1 MNELQVFN
9 SKEFGDIRTT
19 EIDGKPYFVANDV
32 ARALGYKRPADAVT
46 AHCKGSVKH
55 RYLTDGGEQELK
67 VIPEGDIY
75 RLTVR
80 SKLPSAEKFEK
91 WVFDEVIPSIH
102 QYGAYMTEQTIE
114 KALTSPD
121 FLIQLATKLKDE
133 QTRRK
138 EAKAEIRVKDQ
149 IIGELK
155 PKADYYDEIL
165 KNPGLVTITQIAKD
179 YGMSGKKMNR
189 ILHELGIQY
198 KQSEQWL
205 LYSDYHCL
213 GYTQSEVTDII
224 RSDGTPDVKLLT
236 KWTMKGRL
244 FLYNKLKEKG
254 IIPVIEQGNSFK
266 APWCYILLYVIIF
279 IYKFKGG
286 HVMTE
291 QEMQAKIEKDLEE
304 FEQEQWRKFEE
315 EDLAEKYEKFTEK
328 FADNPDI
335 DQQEIDDQWKEEK
348 EELEADFKDDLKDLL
363 KEEEERLIE
372 YYSDDLD

>member
-1 MNELQVFN
+1 MNELKIFN
-9 SKEFGDIRTT
+9 SIEFGEIRTT
-19 EIDGKPYFVANDV
+19 EINGKPYFVANDV

-80 SKLPSAEKFEK
+80 SKLPSAEKFER

-114 KALTSPD
+114 KALASPD

-138 EAKAEIRVKDQ
+138 EAEAEIRVKDQ

-254 IIPVIEQGNSFK
+254 IIPVIEQGN
-266 APWCYILLYVIIF
+266 
-279 IYKFKGG
+279 
-286 HVMTE
+286 
-291 QEMQAKIEKDLEE
+291 
-304 FEQEQWRKFEE
+304 
-315 EDLAEKYEKFTEK
+315 
-328 FADNPDI
+328 
-335 DQQEIDDQWKEEK
+335 
-348 EELEADFKDDLKDLL
+348 
-363 KEEEERLIE
+363 
-372 YYSDDLD
+372 

>member
-114 KALTSPD
+114 KALASPD

-133 QTRRK
+133 QTKRK
-138 EAKAEIRVKDQ
+138 EAETEIRVKDQ

-244 FLYNKLKEKG
+244 FFYNKLKEKG
-254 IIPVIEQGNSFK
+254 IIPVIEQGN
-266 APWCYILLYVIIF
+266 
-279 IYKFKGG
+279 
-286 HVMTE
+286 
-291 QEMQAKIEKDLEE
+291 
-304 FEQEQWRKFEE
+304 
-315 EDLAEKYEKFTEK
+315 
-328 FADNPDI
+328 
-335 DQQEIDDQWKEEK
+335 
-348 EELEADFKDDLKDLL
+348 
-363 KEEEERLIE
+363 
-372 YYSDDLD
+372 

>member
-55 RYLTDGGEQELK
+55 RYLTDGGKQELK

-80 SKLPSAEKFEK
+80 SKLPSAEKF
-91 WVFDEVIPSIH
+91 
-102 QYGAYMTEQTIE
+102 
-114 KALTSPD
+114 
-121 FLIQLATKLKDE
+121 
-133 QTRRK
+133 
-138 EAKAEIRVKDQ
+138 
-149 IIGELK
+149 
-155 PKADYYDEIL
+155 
-165 KNPGLVTITQIAKD
+165 
-179 YGMSGKKMNR
+179 
-189 ILHELGIQY
+189 
-198 KQSEQWL
+198 
-205 LYSDYHCL
+205 
-213 GYTQSEVTDII
+213 
-224 RSDGTPDVKLLT
+224 
-236 KWTMKGRL
+236 
-244 FLYNKLKEKG
+244 
-254 IIPVIEQGNSFK
+254 
-266 APWCYILLYVIIF
+266 
-279 IYKFKGG
+279 
-286 HVMTE
+286 
-291 QEMQAKIEKDLEE
+291 
-304 FEQEQWRKFEE
+304 
-315 EDLAEKYEKFTEK
+315 EKFTEK

>member
-32 ARALGYKRPADAVT
+32 AKALGYVET
-46 AHCKGSVKH
+46 AKAIRTHCKGVSEMDIPSK
-55 RYLTDGGEQELK
+55 GGVQCMK
-67 VIPEGDIY
+67 IIPEGDIY
-75 RLTVR
+75 RLIVR
-80 SKLPSAEKFEK
+80 RKLPSAEKFEK

-114 KALTSPD
+114 KALASPD

-133 QTRRK
+133 QTKRK
-138 EAKAEIRVKDQ
+138 EAETEIRVKDQ

-254 IIPVIEQGNSFK
+254 IIPVIEQGN
-266 APWCYILLYVIIF
+266 
-279 IYKFKGG
+279 
-286 HVMTE
+286 
-291 QEMQAKIEKDLEE
+291 
-304 FEQEQWRKFEE
+304 
-315 EDLAEKYEKFTEK
+315 
-328 FADNPDI
+328 
-335 DQQEIDDQWKEEK
+335 
-348 EELEADFKDDLKDLL
+348 
-363 KEEEERLIE
+363 
-372 YYSDDLD
+372 

>member
-1 MNELQVFN
+1 MNELKIFN
-9 SKEFGDIRTT
+9 SIEFGEIRTT
-19 EIDGKPYFVANDV
+19 EINGKPYFVANDV

-80 SKLPSAEKFEK
+80 SKLPSAEKFER

-114 KALTSPD
+114 KALASPD

-138 EAKAEIRVKDQ
+138 EAEAEIRVKDQ

-189 ILHELGIQY
+189 ILHELEIQY

-254 IIPVIEQGNSFK
+254 IIPVIEQGN
-266 APWCYILLYVIIF
+266 
-279 IYKFKGG
+279 
-286 HVMTE
+286 
-291 QEMQAKIEKDLEE
+291 
-304 FEQEQWRKFEE
+304 
-315 EDLAEKYEKFTEK
+315 
-328 FADNPDI
+328 
-335 DQQEIDDQWKEEK
+335 
-348 EELEADFKDDLKDLL
+348 
-363 KEEEERLIE
+363 
-372 YYSDDLD
+372 